1 MKKTD
6 GSIKPGTH
14 GVPVKIL
21 LVEDNIA
28 DARLTEES
36 LKDCKVLNEL
46 FTVRDGVDAIEY
58 LSQKG
63 KYTLVEKPDLI
74 LLDLNLPKKD
84 GREVLSFI
92 KDSPELKTIPVVVLT
107 SSRAERDIVQSYSLH
122 CNCYISKP
130 LDIDEF
136 GEVVK
141 AIEGFWFSIVKLP
154 RPVAQ
159 LAAGKASSKG

>member
-1 MKKTD
+1 MP
-6 GSIKPGTH
+6 KPIGL
-14 GVPVKIL
+14 PIKIL
-21 LVEDNIA
+21 LVEDNLA
-28 DARLTEES
+28 DARLTRES

-46 FTVRDGVDAIEY
+46 FAVRDGIEAIDF
-58 LSQKG
+58 LSK
-63 KYTLVEKPDLI
+63 KSPFDSAPKPDLI

-84 GREVLSFI
+84 GKEVLAFI
-92 KDSPELKTIPVVVLT
+92 KANPLLTAIPVVILT

-122 CNCYISKP
+122 CNCYVNKP

-154 RPVAQ
+154 RKK
-159 LAAGKASSKG
+159 AASGSA

>member
-1 MKKTD
+1 MPETL
-6 GSIKPGTH
+6 

-21 LVEDNIA
+21 LVEDNLA

-46 FTVRDGVDAIEY
+46 FIVRDGLEAVDF
-58 LSQKG
+58 LTRKG
-63 KYTLVEKPDLI
+63 KYSSFPQPDLI
-74 LLDLNLPKKD
+74 LLDLNLPRKD
-84 GREVLSFI
+84 GKEVLAFI
-92 KDSPELKTIPVVVLT
+92 KGDSRLKGIPVVILT
-107 SSRAERDIVQSYSLH
+107 SSRAERDIVQSYTLH

-136 GEVVK
+136 GEVVR

-154 RPVAQ
+154 RSA
-159 LAAGKASSKG
+159 AAGKS

>member
-1 MKKTD
+1 MPDKT
-6 GSIKPGTH
+6 GIPI
-14 GVPVKIL
+14 KIL
-21 LVEDNIA
+21 LVEDNLA

-36 LKDCKVLNEL
+36 LKDCKVLNKL
-46 FTVRDGVDAIEY
+46 FIARDGVEAVAF
-58 LSQKG
+58 LSKLG
-63 KYTLVEKPDLI
+63 KFRSAPQPDLI

-92 KDSPELKTIPVVVLT
+92 KGSPSLKTIPVVILT
-107 SSRAERDIVQSYSLH
+107 SSRAELDIVQSYALH

-154 RPVAQ
+154 RPGCPSPDTAVKCV
-159 LAAGKASSKG
+159 LGNK

>member
-1 MKKTD
+1 MT
-6 GSIKPGTH
+6 KPVGL
-14 GVPVKIL
+14 PIKIL
-21 LVEDNIA
+21 LVEDNLA
-28 DARLTEES
+28 DARLTKES

-46 FTVRDGVDAIEY
+46 FTVRDGVEAIDF
-58 LSQKG
+58 LSKKG
-63 KYTLVEKPDLI
+63 DFESAPQPDLI

-84 GREVLSFI
+84 GKEVLAYI
-92 KDSPELKTIPVVVLT
+92 KDSPELKAIPVVILT

-154 RPVAQ
+154 RSNVATTGA
-159 LAAGKASSKG
+159 LGR

>member
-1 MKKTD
+1 MPNTA
-6 GSIKPGTH
+6 GI
-14 GVPVKIL
+14 PVKIL

-46 FTVRDGVDAIEY
+46 FLTRDGADAIEFLSKQGKY
-58 LSQKG
+58 LS
-63 KYTLVEKPDLI
+63 VPSPDLI

-84 GREVLSFI
+84 GREVLLFV
-92 KDSPELKTIPVVVLT
+92 KNNPELMAIPVVILT
-107 SSRAERDIVQSYSLH
+107 SSRAERDIAQSYSLH

-136 GEVVK
+136 AEVVK
-141 AIEGFWFSIVKLP
+141 AVEGFWFSIVKLP
-154 RPVAQ
+154 KLGTHPNVR
-159 LAAGKASSKG
+159 

>member
-1 MKKTD
+1 MA
-6 GSIKPGTH
+6 
-14 GVPVKIL
+14 VPVKIL
-21 LVEDNIA
+21 LVEDNLA

-46 FTVRDGVDAIEY
+46 FIVRDGVEALEISVSEWEIP
-58 LSQKG
+58 SPQPQ
-63 KYTLVEKPDLI
+63 PDLI

-92 KDSPELKTIPVVVLT
+92 KDNPELKTIPVVILT
-107 SSRAERDIVQSYSLH
+107 SSRAERDIVQSYALH

-154 RPVAQ
+154 KPCRPTTESVA
-159 LAAGKASSKG
+159 

>member
-1 MKKTD
+1 MP
-6 GSIKPGTH
+6 KPIGL
-14 GVPVKIL
+14 PIKIL
-21 LVEDNIA
+21 LVEDNLA

-46 FTVRDGVDAIEY
+46 YTVRDGVEAIDF
-58 LSQKG
+58 LSKLGRFKSMRQ
-63 KYTLVEKPDLI
+63 PDLI

-84 GREVLSFI
+84 GKEVLAFI
-92 KDSPELKTIPVVVLT
+92 KENPALRRIPVVVLT

-122 CNCYISKP
+122 CNCYVNKP
-130 LDIDEF
+130 LNIDEF

-154 RPVAQ
+154 KKK
-159 LAAGKASSKG
+159 AASGTA